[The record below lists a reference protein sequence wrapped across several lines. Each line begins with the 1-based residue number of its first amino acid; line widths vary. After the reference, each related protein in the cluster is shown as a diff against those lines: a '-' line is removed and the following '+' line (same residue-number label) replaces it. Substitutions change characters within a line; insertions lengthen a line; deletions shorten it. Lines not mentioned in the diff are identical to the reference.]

1 MYPILLKI
9 GSFRLYSYGFF
20 IFIGFFFGAIIS
32 ISKVRRLGIRI
43 AFENVA
49 ELFFYSVISA
59 ILGARILFVVVNL
72 SLFRKN
78 PLQIFKLWDGGLV
91 LYGGLIPAAVI
102 AIFYMKWYRLPYWKL
117 ADIVSPSIALA
128 LFWGKIGCFSAGC
141 CYGKE
146 TSLPWRIVFRNPDS
160 LARLNISLHP
170 VQLYEAMLGLALF
183 FYLTIK
189 EKKKVFDGQIFFL
202 LILLYSIVRFFLEIF
217 RGDPRGFL
225 IGNILSISQGIGII
239 LMIISI
245 VMLSFLKKTFIK

>member
-1 MYPILLKI
+1 
-9 GSFRLYSYGFF
+9 
-20 IFIGFFFGAIIS
+20 
-32 ISKVRRLGIRI
+32 
-43 AFENVA
+43 
-49 ELFFYSVISA
+49 
-59 ILGARILFVVVNL
+59 VNL

-117 ADIVSPSIALA
+117 SDIVSPSIALA